1 MAAEHPVDMQKLIKV
16 IDTQAGNRRQMTKQS
31 VPIPMTCLVT
41 FSIEL
46 GHPGGHSARHLS
58 MSVGREG
65 RVPSP
70 AGVWMLAEV
79 LGFTG
84 ALDQCVVWLERL
96 QEHGEAVNVVQLIGS
111 SQVGRA

>member
-1 MAAEHPVDMQKLIKV
+1 MQKLIKV
-16 IDTQAGNRRQMTKQS
+16 IDTRAGKRRHQRQMTKQS

-58 MSVGREG
+58 MSVGCEG
-65 RVPSP
+65 QVPSP
-70 AGVWMLAEV
+70 DGAWMVADV

-96 QEHGEAVNVVQLIGS
+96 QEHGEAVNVVQLIGPS
-111 SQVGRA
+111 PVGRA